1 MRKLLCAAVAAGLL
15 AGSAW
20 AADANRAA
28 NPGDGPLAG
37 GVQGNWSYAKN
48 DRILKYLGLT
58 QEQADKIDALFKD
71 KQAAVQELYK
81 GLHQNAAGANGS
93 SRQSLDPSAMKDLQD
108 KAKAL
113 EEAFK
118 TKVLDLLTADQKA
131 KFEAAEKAY
140 ADLQKA
146 MGEAYNQT
154 KTLAPQE
161 RQKAVREA
169 HQKALADLQEA
180 LTKVFGDAYKAD
192 LQKNPQGSSTV
203 TGQGQA
209 NTR

>member
-20 AADANRAA
+20 AGDANRAA

-37 GVQGNWSYAKN
+37 GVQGTWSYAKN

-81 GLHQNAAGANGS
+81 GLPRQNAAGANGS
-93 SRQSLDPSAMKDLQD
+93 SRADPSAMKDLQD

-146 MGEAYNQT
+146 MSEIYNQT

-169 HQKALADLQEA
+169 HQKALAELQEA

-192 LQKNPQGSSTV
+192 LQKNPQGSSTAP
-203 TGQGQA
+203 GQGQA